1 MRCKTVPCGSKPRLT
16 NGISRK
22 PSSIERSMK
31 QMCRGQERREK
42 REGEEGKEGE
52 IEREIERVVKLLNT
66 RTLGQFLAVI
76 SQPS

>member
-1 MRCKTVPCGSKPRLT
+1 
-16 NGISRK
+16 
-22 PSSIERSMK
+22 
-31 QMCRGQERREK
+31 MCRGQERREK